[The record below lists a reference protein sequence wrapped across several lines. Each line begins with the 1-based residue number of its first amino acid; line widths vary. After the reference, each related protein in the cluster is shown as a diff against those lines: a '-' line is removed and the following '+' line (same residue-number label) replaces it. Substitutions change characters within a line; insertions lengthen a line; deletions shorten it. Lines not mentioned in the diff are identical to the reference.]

1 LANRENTLILMHD
14 TDRSRKT
21 EGSSGERPALLK
33 DIPRETALA
42 ILCRAESG
50 IFVDTLLAQARERL
64 DARDSAFLLE
74 LVYGVLRNQALLD
87 WKLNRFSAKPVD
99 TTDAW
104 TRNILR
110 LGAYQM
116 LFLDRVPVSAAVNT
130 AVDLAKEHGRKHG
143 YVNGLLR
150 GLDRNRGAI
159 TDPDPRNTVL
169 RLSTL
174 YSHPAWL
181 VKRWVSRFGTETTEA
196 LLRANNQSA
205 LLTIRT
211 NVLKTTRAALRA
223 ALEAEGVQVSET
235 ICSPVGLNIISS
247 PGWLRTLQAYRDGL
261 FMVQDQAAQLISL
274 LLAPQPGE
282 TILDACAAPGG
293 KATHLAELMQN
304 QGRVV
309 ALELDASRIT
319 KIREN
324 SRRLGTTIISP
335 LQGNASNYHEGVFD
349 RILIDAPCSG
359 LGVLRRHPDGRWN
372 KSEQTVND
380 HTVLQRRLLDNCSV
394 LVKPGGTLVYATC
407 TTEPEENEDVI
418 SAFLSDTRGMFMMD
432 DPRPSLPEPAR
443 SLIDGKGFFRT
454 YPQAPEM
461 DGFFGSRMV
470 KRTEGQ
476 RA

>member
-1 LANRENTLILMHD
+1 MNDKN
-14 TDRSRKT
+14 
-21 EGSSGERPALLK
+21 RPATTGDSTRAGSAPLK

-42 ILCRAESG
+42 ILCRAG
-50 IFVDTLLAQARERL
+50 DGLFVDSLLAQARERM

-74 LVYGVLRNQALLD
+74 LVNGALRNQTLLD
-87 WKLNRFSAKPVD
+87 WTLNQFSAKPVE

-130 AVDLAKEHGRKHG
+130 AVELAKEHGKKHG

-150 GLDRNRGAI
+150 GLDRKRDTIMQPGHKDQVA
-159 TDPDPRNTVL
+159 
-169 RLSTL
+169 RLSVL

-181 VKRWVSRFGTETTEA
+181 VKRWVSRSGVDAAEA
-196 LLRANNQSA
+196 LLQANNRSA
-205 LLTIRT
+205 PLTIRT
-211 NVLKTTRAALRA
+211 NILKTTRAALRT

-235 ICSPVGLNIISS
+235 SCSPVGLNILSS

-261 FMVQDQAAQLISL
+261 FMVQDQAAQLISP

-282 TILDACAAPGG
+282 TVLEACAAPGG
-293 KATHLAELMQN
+293 KATHLAEIMRN
-304 QGRVV
+304 RGIVV
-309 ALELDASRIT
+309 ALELDASRIV
-319 KIREN
+319 KVREN
-324 SRRLGTTIISP
+324 SRRLGTTIIVP
-335 LQGNASNYHEGVFD
+335 QQGDAARYQEGVFD
-349 RILIDAPCSG
+349 RVLIDAPCSG

-372 KSEQTVND
+372 KTEKTVND
-380 HTVLQRRLLDNCSV
+380 HVALQKRILRNCSS

-418 SAFLSDTRGMFMMD
+418 SAFLSDARDGFLVD
-432 DPRPSLPEPAR
+432 DPRPYLPEPAR
-443 SLIDGKGFFRT
+443 SLVDEKGFFRT

-461 DGFFGSRMV
+461 DGFFGVRMV
-470 KRTEGQ
+470 RKT
-476 RA
+476 